1 MILLLLLI
9 CIVLFTGG
17 LFVYRKDTH
26 VEAGYYSHKE
36 TGDVGFAGM
45 GVSILS
51 GSMAVSL
58 AIMLLCS
65 LFALANTRSYDA
77 EIAVIHEQNTS
88 LEEKISAC
96 VVAYLEYEGKTY
108 DSLTPDKALAYAIA
122 LPELSSNILVQEQ
135 ICVYKENRDTL
146 QKLLIKKAKV
156 PALRYKLYFGK

>member
-1 MILLLLLI
+1 MILLLLVI

-17 LFVYRKDTH
+17 LFLYQKDTH
-26 VEAGYYSHKE
+26 VAAGHYSVKE
-36 TGDVGFAGM
+36 TGNLGFVGM

-51 GSMAVSL
+51 GIMAVSL
-58 AIMLLCS
+58 AIVLLGS

-77 EIAVIHEQNTS
+77 EIAVIHEQNIS

-96 VVAYLEYEGKTY
+96 VVAYLEHEGKTY

-122 LPELSSNILVQEQ
+122 LPELSSNVLVQEQ

-156 PALRYKLYFGK
+156 PNLRYKVYFGK